1 MAINDPFDLSM
12 NYYCGYY
19 KCFFFYG
26 AKKTLILFN
35 PYSQNEIS
43 YMFDLCSE

>member
-19 KCFFFYG
+19 KCFF
-26 AKKTLILFN
+26 ILWWKENTNFV
-35 PYSQNEIS
+35 
-43 YMFDLCSE
+43 